1 MKNLFL
7 KTIAIAL
14 FLLVIPAKQY
24 GQRPNLAH
32 NETSIDFDITELD
45 LFDQRIVFLYNLV
58 NDDRF
63 DVVNSERDGIFI
75 ISADPSYEHLDL
87 QEAFT
92 EVQEQNKLFFSKTDK
107 ETLSETALEYKSR
120 LPQEY
125 INSLMMDIYV
135 RSRQNNHCNTAD
147 PFCTDN
153 GMYQF
158 PAGVN
163 AGSGEPG
170 PSYNCLSTT
179 PNPAWYYM
187 RIGNPGGI
195 TIHMYS
201 TPSVDIDFCCW
212 GPFDDPIAPCP
223 SGLTGPKVVSCSYS
237 AAATENCQIPSN
249 AQTGQYYI
257 LVITNFS
264 NQTCNIN
271 FSKTAGSGTTDC
283 GIMPP
288 LVSNDGPFCVGDAI
302 HLTANG
308 QAGATYHWTGPN
320 GYSSNQQ
327 NPTINNCNTTHTGS
341 YTCTITVGNQSNNA
355 STEITVYPKPTANFT
370 STSVCVGN
378 STQFT
383 STSTT
388 NPANQTMTYQWDFGG
403 GQTSNQQN
411 PSFQFSSA
419 GTHPVT
425 LTVSCG
431 NGTCTSSKTQNVTV
445 YPNPV
450 ADAGEDQTVT
460 YPATATLSG
469 SGGSGTFNYHW
480 EPADKVVNPNA
491 QTTQTVALQQST
503 VFTLTVTHPQGGCS
517 STDQVS
523 VLVDGSNMTATATA
537 SPTSICLDETSQL
550 HATGIGGTGNYTY
563 AWTPTIGLSSPNIAN
578 PVAHPTETTT
588 YSCLVNDGLSS
599 QTVTTTVTVNYPEY
613 EEVEQWICPDT
624 TYTFYGQEY
633 TAEGNYDYVTTTAQG
648 CEKII
653 TLHLHHYQDYP
664 NAHTTT
670 EYICPGTSIPFY
682 GHYYSNPGR
691 YPQAFETIH
700 GCDSIVWLDLNVYP
714 ANDTID
720 VEGNTCIGKPYLYHG
735 VEYTENTDMYFDTI
749 DDNGCLLVEHFRLTV
764 GEYQTPPNYEPNK
777 FICYDYGEEPEY
789 YWDIADRTYH
799 ENAIDSIILP
809 GPAGECDYKYIL
821 NLKFHSRF
829 FNEIDT
835 TVCDMFEWEV
845 DHNTYNSSQRLYK
858 NFPIAGGSQFKCDSI
873 YIVNLTV
880 NHDKDT
886 TFNVSS
892 CNQYVWEFSNDGT
905 DTIIDRPGTYT
916 KTILTHQGCDSI
928 GTLNLQLDYS
938 PTFDLVEGHSWVVG
952 GSEFQFTVED
962 YWINTQGSHV
972 TSWEL
977 RDKDDNPFTRWDLL
991 PYGDNF
997 DRCLVYIYTYEL
1009 DTIYIHATTRS
1020 TGQGNEFCGD
1030 QPFSMRKMI
1039 ICSSYGTPEI
1049 TQHCS
1054 ADIYP
1059 NPNDGNMTLSFTNMP
1074 GDIVVKV
1081 FNIQGAQI
1089 DQFQVHNGYESS
1101 TFPYNSNRLAPGVYF
1116 FSITSRTG
1124 SLNKKVIITK

>member
-1 MKNLFL
+1 
-7 KTIAIAL
+7 
-14 FLLVIPAKQY
+14 
-24 GQRPNLAH
+24 
-32 NETSIDFDITELD
+32 
-45 LFDQRIVFLYNLV
+45 
-58 NDDRF
+58 
-63 DVVNSERDGIFI
+63 
-75 ISADPSYEHLDL
+75 
-87 QEAFT
+87 
-92 EVQEQNKLFFSKTDK
+92 
-107 ETLSETALEYKSR
+107 
-120 LPQEY
+120 
-125 INSLMMDIYV
+125 
-135 RSRQNNHCNTAD
+135 
-147 PFCTDN
+147 
-153 GMYQF
+153 
-158 PAGVN
+158 
-163 AGSGEPG
+163 
-170 PSYNCLSTT
+170 
-179 PNPAWYYM
+179 
-187 RIGNPGGI
+187 
-195 TIHMYS
+195 
-201 TPSVDIDFCCW
+201 
-212 GPFDDPIAPCP
+212 
-223 SGLTGPKVVSCSYS
+223 
-237 AAATENCQIPSN
+237 
-249 AQTGQYYI
+249 
-257 LVITNFS
+257 
-264 NQTCNIN
+264 
-271 FSKTAGSGTTDC
+271 
-283 GIMPP
+283 MPP

-302 HLTANG
+302 HLSANG

-320 GYSSNQQ
+320 NYSSNQQ

-388 NPANQTMTYQWDFGG
+388 NPANQTMSYHWDFGG

-431 NGTCTSSKTQNVTV
+431 NGTCTSSKTQNVAV
-445 YPNPV
+445 YANPV
-450 ADAGEDQTVT
+450 ANAGEDQTVI
-460 YPATATLSG
+460 YGATATLSG

-503 VFTLTVTHPQGGCS
+503 TFTLTATHPQGGCS
-517 STDQVS
+517 SSDQVS
-523 VLVDGSNMTATATA
+523 VLVEGSNMTATASA

-588 YSCLVNDGLSS
+588 YSCLVSDGMSS
-599 QTVTTTVTVNYPEY
+599 QTVSTTVTVNYPEY
-613 EEVEQWICPDT
+613 EEVEQWICPDDS
-624 TYTFYGQEY
+624 YTFYGQEY
-633 TAEGNYDYVTTTAQG
+633 TDEDDYDYVTTTAQG

-670 EYICPGTSIPFY
+670 EYICPGTSVQFY
-682 GHYYSNPGR
+682 GHYYSDPGR
-691 YPQAFETIH
+691 YPKAFETIH

-749 DDNGCLLVEHFRLTV
+749 DENGCLLVEHFRLTV

-789 YWDIADRTYH
+789 YWDIAGRTYH

-809 GPAGECDYKYIL
+809 GPAGECDYKYML

-835 TVCDMFEWEV
+835 TVCNMFEWEV
-845 DHNTYNSSQRLYK
+845 DHNTYNTSQRLYK

-892 CNQYVWEFSNDGT
+892 CNQYVWQFSNAGT
-905 DTIIDRPGTYT
+905 DTIIKHPGTYT

-962 YWINTQGSHV
+962 YWINTQGSHI

-997 DRCLVYIYTYEL
+997 DRCLVYIFTYEL

-1101 TFPYNSNRLAPGVYF
+1101 TYPYNSNRLAPGVYF
-1116 FSITSRTG
+1116 FSFTNRTG